1 MTFEI
6 DALTFTTLFGIVLV
20 GCGYLLGKWKG
31 EGDKETIVNNTIDYL
46 IANGFVKADVDEETG
61 DVTLH
66 PFPEE
71 KKRRKRV

>member
-1 MTFEI
+1 MSFEI
-6 DALTFTTLFGIVLV
+6 DPLTFTTIFGIVLV

-31 EGDKETIVNNTIDYL
+31 EGDRESTVNNTIDYL

-61 DVTLH
+61 DITLH

-71 KKRRKRV
+71 KKRRKRT